1 MSAGIFNNQKTTKL
15 DMYNAVKDRMKTG
28 DILLWQS
35 DSLLGSAIR
44 WRTKSDVNHASMIIR
59 MSEWEG
65 LERRRFHTEAMERGV
80 YPNLL
85 SNRLEGCKGK
95 VWWLPLKDSW
105 DNKRQLIGERL
116 TDCWGKKYDYKSL
129 LWQAIGK
136 VSIDTQQ
143 LFCSEV
149 IDYAL
154 GFTGQA
160 HNPGELE
167 GLGINSD
174 KILIYESS

>member
-1 MSAGIFNNQKTTKL
+1 MINNYPLYKEFF
-15 DMYNAVKDRMKTG
+15 KTG
-28 DILLWQS
+28 DILQWAS
-35 DSLLGSAIR
+35 DSFIGKAIR
-44 WRTKSDVNHASMIIR
+44 WRTNSDVNHSSIVIR

-65 LERRRFHTEAMERGV
+65 LERRRFHTEALERGV

-85 SNRLEGCKGK
+85 SVRLSDYEGK

-105 DNKRQLIGERL
+105 DDKRQLIGERI
-116 TDCWGKKYDYKSL
+116 TDCWGKSYDYPSL
-129 LWQAIGK
+129 LYQLIGK

-143 LFCSEV
+143 MFCSEV
-149 IDYAL
+149 VDYVL

-167 GLGINSD
+167 TLGIHKD
-174 KILIYESS
+174 KVLIYEG